1 MANLEIAKIF
11 YEIADILE
19 LKNVEWKPRAYR
31 KAAQTLESLNKDVSD
46 IYNEK
51 GIKGL
56 LEIPSIGEALAKKIV
71 EYLETKKIKEYE
83 IQKKSLPKGL
93 YELMDVMGLGPRKIK
108 LLYQKLNVKSLKD
121 LETAIKRHKIS
132 QLEGFGEKSEDNILK
147 SIELHKKGKGRFLL
161 GQALPIAEN
170 IVNEL
175 KKLKEVNKINIG
187 GSLRR
192 MQESIGDID
201 ILVTSNKAK
210 KVMDI
215 FTKLPEVS
223 RILAKGET
231 KSMVILKQGI
241 QADVRVLED
250 KNYAAALQ
258 YFTGNK
264 EHNVA
269 LRSLAIKK
277 GYKLNEY
284 GLFYK
289 KNNKMIP
296 LKNEEELYNKLGLQY
311 IEPELRQNNQEV
323 EYALK
328 NKLPKLINYDDIEGD
343 LHVHTTYSDGQ
354 NSILEMIDEARK
366 LNYKYIAITD
376 HSKARA
382 IAHGLNEDKILEQIK
397 EINKIQSKFK
407 DIKIFTGIEIDIKSN
422 GELDLDEDILKR
434 LDIVIASIHSGFKQ
448 NKEELTK
455 RLIKAFSTNL
465 VKIFGHPT
473 TRIINY
479 REEIQFDF
487 KTIFNMCKE
496 KNIALEIN
504 SFPER
509 LDLKDIYIREAINNG
524 NKLIIN
530 TDAHHISHFE
540 LIKYGIAQARRGWC
554 TNNDVVNTYKLNE
567 FKKFFRIK

>member
-31 KAAQTLESLNKDVSD
+31 KAAQTLGSLNKDVQD
-46 IYNEK
+46 IYKEN

-56 LEIPSIGEALAKKIV
+56 LEIPGIGEALAKKII
-71 EYLETKKIKEYE
+71 EYLETKHIKEYE
-83 IQKKSLPKGL
+83 IQKNSLPKGL
-93 YELMDVMGLGPRKIK
+93 YELMNIMGLGPRKIK
-108 LLYQKLNVKSLKD
+108 ALYQKLNIKSLD
-121 LETAIKRHKIS
+121 ELEKAIKKHKIS
-132 QLEGFGEKSEDNILK
+132 ELEGFGEKSEENILK
-147 SIELHKKGKGRFLL
+147 GIKLHKKGQGRFLL

-175 KKLKEVNKINIG
+175 KRLKEINKINIG

-192 MQESIGDID
+192 MQETIGDID
-201 ILVTSNKAK
+201 ILVTSNNAK
-210 KVMDI
+210 KVMDV

-250 KNYAAALQ
+250 KSYAAALQ

-289 KNNKMIP
+289 KNNKNIP
-296 LKNEEELYNKLGLQY
+296 LKNEEELYNKLGMQY
-311 IEPELRQNNQEV
+311 IEPELRNNNEI

-328 NKLPKLINYDDIEGD
+328 NKLPKLINYNEINGD
-343 LHVHTTYSDGQ
+343 LHVHTNYSDGQ
-354 NSILEMIDEARK
+354 NTIIEMVNAARR

-382 IAHGLNEDKILEQIK
+382 IANGLNEERVLEQIK
-397 EINKIQSKFK
+397 EIKKIQSKFNE
-407 DIKIFTGIEIDIKSN
+407 IKIFTGIEVDIKSN
-422 GELDLDEDILKR
+422 GELDLDKDVLKK
-434 LDIVIASIHSGFKQ
+434 LDIVIASIHSGFKM
-448 NKEELTK
+448 NKEEMTK
-455 RLIKAFSTNL
+455 RILKAFNTNL
-465 VKIFGHPT
+465 IKIFGHPT

-487 KTIFNMCKE
+487 KQVFNLCKE

-509 LDLKDIYIREAINNG
+509 LDLRDIYIKEAVNNG
-524 NKLIIN
+524 NKLIIS
-530 TDAHHISHFE
+530 TDAHHVDHFS

-554 TNNDVVNTYKLNE
+554 TSKDIINTYDLND
-567 FKKFFRIK
+567 FKKFFKIK